1 MDETTTEFKLL
12 VQRTKQRI
20 VIGERIRG
28 SIQLFQR
35 SSNSAEKIPGW
46 RGVSRNFAI
55 YEKNIQFFK
64 NFNKQLNDPVWETVN
79 LKIKKYVP
87 FLNIDVFQY
96 KKILREL
103 VNE

>member
-1 MDETTTEFKLL
+1 
-12 VQRTKQRI
+12 
-20 VIGERIRG
+20 
-28 SIQLFQR
+28 
-35 SSNSAEKIPGW
+35 
-46 RGVSRNFAI
+46 
-55 YEKNIQFFK
+55 
-64 NFNKQLNDPVWETVN
+64 LNDPVWQTVN